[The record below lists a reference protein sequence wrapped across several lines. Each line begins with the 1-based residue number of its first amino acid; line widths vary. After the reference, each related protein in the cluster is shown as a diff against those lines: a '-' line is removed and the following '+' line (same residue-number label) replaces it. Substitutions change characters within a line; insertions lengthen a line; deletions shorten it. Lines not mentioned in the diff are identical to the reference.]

1 LYSRQPE
8 EQIMKL
14 DKVLEEV
21 AGHARSHIGKGRI
34 ATYIPAL
41 AAVPT
46 SKFGIAVHTVGGEI
60 FCLGDAGEAFSIQ
73 SISKVFTLT
82 LAITLMGDE
91 IWQRVGREPSGNKF
105 NSLVQLE
112 YEKGIPRNPFI
123 NAGALVIADM
133 LVSRFDNPKQALLDY
148 MHVLTGDF
156 TIRFDET
163 VAHSEADTG
172 FVNRALANF
181 LKGNGNLDNSVD
193 TVLDLYFHQCSIA
206 MTCSQLAK
214 ASLHL
219 ANRGLSTAAGE
230 SILQQSEVKRI
241 NALMLTCGLYDAVGE
256 FAYRVGLPAKSGVGG
271 GIIAVL
277 PGEYSVAVWSPELDP
292 SGNSLAGGVAL
303 EYLTTLT
310 GRSVF

>member
-1 LYSRQPE
+1 MPSGQTENQPMQLE
-8 EQIMKL
+8 KI
-14 DKVLEEV
+14 LEELV
-21 AGHARSHIGKGRI
+21 VHARGHIGKGRI

-41 AAVPT
+41 AAVPAD
-46 SKFGIAVHTVGGEI
+46 KFGIAIHTVNGEV
-60 FCLGDAGEAFSIQ
+60 FSHGDAEECFSIQ

-82 LAITLMGDE
+82 LIMTLSGDE
-91 IWQRVGREPSGNKF
+91 IWQRVGREPSGNRF

-112 YEKGIPRNPFI
+112 YENGIPRNPFI

-133 LVSRFDNPKQALLDY
+133 LVSFFDDPKQALLDY
-148 MHVLTGDF
+148 MHMLTGDSS
-156 TIRFDET
+156 IRYDEP
-163 VAHSEADTG
+163 VARSEADTG

-181 LKGNGNLDNSVD
+181 LKGHGNLDNEVEA
-193 TVLDLYFHQCSIA
+193 VLDLYFHQCSLA
-206 MTCSQLAK
+206 MTCSQLAR

-219 ANRGLSTAAGE
+219 ANRGLSTTAGE
-230 SILQQSEVKRI
+230 SILQESQVKRV

-292 SGNSLAGGVAL
+292 SGNSMAGGAAL

>member
-1 LYSRQPE
+1 MQ
-8 EQIMKL
+8 L
-14 DKVLEEV
+14 DKILEEL

-41 AAVPT
+41 AAIAPD
-46 SKFGIAVHTVGGEI
+46 KFGIAIHTVNGDI
-60 FCLGDAGEAFSIQ
+60 FCHGDADEHFSIQ
-73 SISKVFTLT
+73 SISKVFTLSLAMT
-82 LAITLMGDE
+82 LLGDE

-123 NAGALVIADM
+123 NAGAIVIADM
-133 LVSRFDNPKQALLDY
+133 LVSRFDKPKQALLDY

-156 TIRFDET
+156 TIRYDES
-163 VAHSEADTG
+163 VARSEAETG

-181 LKGNGNLDNSVD
+181 LKGHGNLENEVD

-214 ASLHL
+214 ATLHL
-219 ANRGLSTAAGE
+219 ANRGVSCAAGE
-230 SILQQSEVKRI
+230 SILQQSQVKRV

-292 SGNSLAGGVAL
+292 SGNSMAGGVAL
-303 EYLTTLT
+303 ELLTTLT